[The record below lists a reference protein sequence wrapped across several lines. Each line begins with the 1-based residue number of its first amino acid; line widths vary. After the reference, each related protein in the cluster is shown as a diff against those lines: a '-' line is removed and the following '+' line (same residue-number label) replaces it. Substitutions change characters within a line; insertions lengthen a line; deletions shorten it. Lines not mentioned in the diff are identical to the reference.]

1 MVDELQIDQEL
12 KGKLK
17 KTLKK
22 FPTLF
27 GGGLGKLS
35 DEFPRAKI
43 KLKEGAK
50 PHAATYYTLPH
61 TQRDPARKSIS
72 IVVGTGINM
81 FEIGL
86 SLVLCLRLHLLLCHQ
101 VQQQHKGLYFIH
113 CFLLYWYGIDMFK
126 IGVLCL
132 RIHLGIF
139 PPYQQV

>member
-43 KLKEGAK
+43 KLKEGEK
-50 PHAATYYTLPH
+50 PYASNYYTLPH
-61 TQRDPARKSIS
+61 AK
-72 IVVGTGINM
+72 
-81 FEIGL
+81 
-86 SLVLCLRLHLLLCHQ
+86 
-101 VQQQHKGLYFIH
+101 KGAS
-113 CFLLYWYGIDMFK
+113 
-126 IGVLCL
+126 
-132 RIHLGIF
+132 
-139 PPYQQV
+139 